1 MLLPQEEVFLEKGL
15 PLARRQQHVSGAM
28 AITPPPPQ
36 PQAAADSTN
45 LENMT
50 RKLEENLATQHTQ
63 TVEVAL
69 KNIRILVSMPKLI
82 SLGYLLQF

>member
-15 PLARRQQHVSGAM
+15 PLARRQQPVSGAM
-28 AITPPPPQ
+28 AITPPPQ

>member
-15 PLARRQQHVSGAM
+15 PLARRQQPVSGA
-28 AITPPPPQ
+28 ITPPQ